1 MKRTGW
7 IRLNEQGAYLDADE
21 GALSILGVTLDQLR
35 DAEPGA
41 FSAEPPDPV
50 AAEAFRKAWERGDR
64 QTLAGSATVKRPD
77 GNQVPITFL
86 IEPQPDATLLAVVKA
101 DLGAAPRPTAIY
113 TVAEVLR
120 AWRDAERRLQ
130 EVLSDTPEW
139 IELQRRVAELRAEY
153 QRVVGRTA
161 TSQ

>member
-1 MKRTGW
+1 MKRSGW

-35 DAEPGA
+35 ESQPGA
-41 FSAEPPDPV
+41 FPAQPLDPV
-50 AAEAFRKAWERGDR
+50 AAEAFRAAWELGDR
-64 QTLAGSATVKRPD
+64 QTLAGSTTIRRPD
-77 GNQVPITFL
+77 GQNVPITFL
-86 IEPQPDATLLAVVKA
+86 IEPQPDTTLLAVIKS
-101 DLGAAPRPTAIY
+101 DFGAPSRPTAIY

-139 IELQRRVAELRAEY
+139 IELQARVAELREEY
-153 QRVVGRTA
+153 QRAVSRSVTPP
-161 TSQ
+161 